1 MDWNV
6 VVTVQERGFK
16 KAREFLLEFGA
27 VHKSEYFNVLV
38 MQVDDVGKFLEDIKT
53 AAAINVHIMDVIA
66 RIMPA
71 THTFKFQSPAEFEEK
86 AKAIVAE
93 WAPVVSGK
101 LFHVRMHRRG
111 FKDRLS
117 SQNEE
122 KALDAFI
129 MAMLDQQGKASG
141 KIDFEDPDYII
152 AVESVGQAAGIAI
165 WSREQLQRYP
175 FVKVD

>member
-71 THTFKFQSPAEFEEK
+71 THTFKFQNPAEFEEK
-86 AKAIVAE
+86 AKTIVTE
-93 WAPVVSGK
+93 WLSPLSGNR
-101 LFHVRMHRRG
+101 FHVRMHRRG

-122 KALDAFI
+122 KILDGFI
-129 MAMLDQQGKASG
+129 LNTLEQQGKAPG
-141 KIDFEDPDYII
+141 KIDFDDPDYII
-152 AVESVGQAAGIAI
+152 AVESVGQTAGLAI
-165 WSREQLQRYP
+165 WTKEQLQRYP